1 MESAMNA
8 ILGEMLEGAI
18 DGVLSGGGMDGA
30 IDGIVGGAISEF
42 MNQLM
47 PIIQQ
52 AAGIILLLL
61 LPSLIL
67 GIVYCFFGLRT
78 YRVLLVIDSVV
89 NGGAVGGALLALIVL
104 VNSGS
109 AGGVLAGLGIGFVLF
124 AIIFG
129 LLAWFC
135 TNVML
140 VIHSLFVGIVQ
151 VTGMFVLM
159 RLNLIA
165 SIVLGVIFGI
175 AFAVLIIIYKKW
187 TIIGT
192 HTYKGSL
199 KIAAFLAVAIFAMSG
214 NLKAMSVIY
223 WICVLGFFAGGF
235 YVQYAS
241 DKKNPVLLD
250 GRRVNYMQQPV
261 NYQQPMNSASYQQ
274 PMNSAPYQQPA
285 APVITCKLI
294 GLEGM
299 YKGFEFDVEKELV
312 IGRDVDKCNII
323 FPEGTKGVS
332 RIQCQLSI
340 NEQTGAVSVIDKFSS
355 YGTSV
360 NGVKLTQGVEM
371 YLNTGDV
378 IMFGENNVFKV
389 QY

>member
-1 MESAMNA
+1 MESAMNE
-8 ILGEMLEGAI
+8 ILGEMLDGAI
-18 DGVLSGGGMDGA
+18 DGALSGGGIDG
-30 IDGIVGGAISEF
+30 IVDGIVGGAISEL
-42 MNQLM
+42 MNLLM
-47 PIIQQ
+47 PILQQ
-52 AAGIILLLL
+52 AAGMILMLLF
-61 LPSLIL
+61 PSLIL

-89 NGGAVGGALLALIVL
+89 NGGAVGGVLIALIVL
-104 VNSGS
+104 VNGGS
-109 AGGVLAGLGIGFVLF
+109 VGGILAGVGIGFVLF

-151 VTGMFVLM
+151 VTGMFLLM

-175 AFAVLIIIYKKW
+175 AFAVLVIIYKKW

-192 HTYKGSL
+192 HAYKGSL

-261 NYQQPMNSASYQQ
+261 NYQQPMNNA
-274 PMNSAPYQQPA
+274 AYQQPA